1 MSLHNCLKNQKSA
14 IMSDNTPI
22 YFFGQNNCNG
32 YMSNFFTSYF
42 VDEEGNKFNC
52 SEQYFMYRKC
62 KRFDAYNTR
71 LLNAILNET
80 NPSVIKKYGRAV
92 KNYDDD
98 IWNNERYDV
107 MVEAL
112 RLKFNQN
119 EDIKKQ
125 LIETKPR
132 ILYEASPYDKIWG
145 IGFYYRDAIRQDE
158 RNFGQNLLGKAL
170 MQIRDELFE

>member
-1 MSLHNCLKNQKSA
+1 
-14 IMSDNTPI
+14 MSDNIPI
-22 YFFGQNNCNG
+22 YFYGQNNRNG
-32 YMSNFFTSYF
+32 YMSNFYECKIV
-42 VDEEGNKFNC
+42 VDGKILNC
-52 SEQYFMYRKC
+52 SEQLFMLYKC
-62 KRFDAYNTR
+62 QRFDANNTR

-92 KNYDDD
+92 KNYDDN
-98 IWNNERYDV
+98 IWNNERYNV
-107 MVEAL
+107 MVEVL
-112 RLKFNQN
+112 RLKFTQN

-145 IGFYYRDAIRQDE
+145 IGFCYKDAICQDE

>member
-1 MSLHNCLKNQKSA
+1 MSTNC
-14 IMSDNTPI
+14 PI
-22 YFFGQNNCNG
+22 YFFGQDNRNG
-32 YMSNFFTSYF
+32 YMSNFYESYF
-42 VDEEGNKFNC
+42 VDEEKNNFNC

-62 KRFDAYNTR
+62 KRFDNNNTR

-132 ILYEASPYDKIWG
+132 LLYEASPYDKIWG
-145 IGFYYRDAIRQDE
+145 IGFCYRDAIRQDE
-158 RNFGQNLLGKAL
+158 SNFGQNLLGKAL